1 MRLVLVTGSYPRCW
15 YLATRLTLAAMIIT
29 FAAKSDSATGH
40 RSPVTQ
46 HAITDGLMPAAA
58 VNDSSRRTPQASQA
72 RLLAAYGKLPLNFEL
87 NQGQTDRRVKFLS
100 RGSGYSLFLTS
111 NEAVLELHKG
121 SPPSKFGSESAA
133 QRSPINQ
140 LQPATFIAG
149 RAEQHSPKT
158 MDVLRMRLVGV
169 NARATVTGLE
179 ELPGRS
185 TTSSAM
191 TLGNGAP
198 TCRTT
203 PG

>member
-1 MRLVLVTGSYPRCW
+1 MVSQAPSGYRGRW
-15 YLATRLTLAAMIIT
+15 YLVARLTLAAIIIA
-29 FAAKSDSATGH
+29 FAVQSDSATGR

-46 HAITDGLMPAAA
+46 HAITDGVRSAAA
-58 VNDSSRRTPQASQA
+58 VNDSSSRPAQPSQA
-72 RLLAAYGKLPLNFEL
+72 RLVAAYSKLPLSFER
-87 NQGQTDRRVKFLS
+87 NQGQTDQRVKFLS
-100 RGSGYSLFLTS
+100 RGSGYSLFLTGD
-111 NEAVLELHKG
+111 EAVLELHKG
-121 SPPSKFGSESAA
+121 SPPSKFGSESAG

-140 LQPATFIAG
+140 LQPETFIAG
-149 RAEQHSPKT
+149 RAKQHSPKT